1 MSTIEELIE
10 AIEALVTTHNL
21 NKTSNTLANDLKKTF
36 KDKNITI
43 QEWNKLIG
51 IVEQFNTRTNDEYEK
66 ILAILNGIKDLLA
79 TLIPGGN

>member
-10 AIEALVTTHNL
+10 AIEALITTHNL

-66 ILAILNGIKDLLA
+66 S
-79 TLIPGGN
+79 